1 MNLDINLSHLKKAAE
16 LLRKSKSAVAL
27 TGAGIS
33 TPSGIPDFRS
43 TRTGLWDQVDPMEVA
58 SLISFRHNP
67 EKFFEWS
74 RPLTSL
80 ILNAE
85 PNPAHIGLA
94 QLEEANHLV
103 AVVTQNIDNL
113 HYRAGSKRVLEV
125 HGHLR
130 EATCINCFQKV
141 AAEEHIKIFVEQ
153 EIIPRCEECG
163 GILKPDIVLFGEQLP
178 FKVVNEAH
186 QAIATSD
193 LMIVIGSSLE
203 VTPVALFPL
212 DALSAGA
219 KLIIINEERTF
230 LDERAEVV
238 FHNNAAEVMPR
249 LVEEVLHE

>member
-1 MNLDINLSHLKKAAE
+1 MNLDINLSHLKNAAE
-16 LLRKSKSAVAL
+16 LLRTSKRAVAL

-43 TRTGLWDQVDPMEVA
+43 PRNGLWNQVNAMEVA
-58 SLISFRHNP
+58 SLTSFRYRP
-67 EKFFEWS
+67 EKFFEWA

-80 ILNAE
+80 ILNAK

-94 QLEEANHLV
+94 QLEETNHLL
-103 AVVTQNIDNL
+103 AVVTQNIDDL
-113 HYRAGSKRVLEV
+113 HYRAGSKRVIEV

-141 AAEEHIKIFVEQ
+141 TAQKYIKFFVEQ
-153 EIIPRCEECG
+153 GITPRCDECG

-186 QAIATSD
+186 QTIATSD
-193 LMIVIGSSLE
+193 LLIVIGSSLE

-219 KLIIINEERTF
+219 KLIIINEEPTY
-230 LDERAEVV
+230 LDDRADVV
-238 FHNNAAEVMPR
+238 FHNNAAVVVPK
-249 LVEEVLHE
+249 LVEEVLLE

>member
-1 MNLDINLSHLKKAAE
+1 MNLDINSSHLKRAAE
-16 LLRKSKSAVAL
+16 LLRKSKRAVAL

-43 TRTGLWDQVDPMEVA
+43 PLTGLWDKVNPMEVS
-58 SLISFRHNP
+58 SLMSFRYNP

-74 RPLTSL
+74 RPLTAL
-80 ILNAE
+80 ILDAV

-94 QLEEANHLV
+94 QLEETNHLV

-113 HYRAGSKRVLEV
+113 HYRAGSKRVFEV
-125 HGHLR
+125 HGHIR
-130 EATCINCFQKV
+130 ESTCVNCYQKV
-141 AAEEHIKIFVEQ
+141 AAEKHIRIFIEQ
-153 EIIPRCEECG
+153 GITPRCEECG
-163 GILKPDIVLFGEQLP
+163 GILKPDVVLFGEQLP
-178 FKVVNEAH
+178 FNVVNEAH

-219 KLIIINEERTF
+219 KLIIINEEPTY
-230 LDERAEVV
+230 LDERADVV
-238 FHNNAAEVMPR
+238 FHNCAAKVVPR